1 MGIRTKMWSLV
12 ASFLFYL
19 TVVRAEQPDPRLAT
33 SIYEFEALDIDE
45 KPTAIG
51 DKYKGNVVVVVN
63 VATN

>member
-1 MGIRTKMWSLV
+1 MGITDKMWSLV

-19 TVVRAEQPDPRLAT
+19 TVVRAEQADPKLAT

-45 KPTAIG
+45 QLVQIRE
-51 DKYKGNVVVVVN
+51 KYEGKVVVVVN